1 MDITSLEQKAID
13 FARRGDFGVD
23 ARQTNEELTQAAPTN
38 QGAWTRLARCCIELG
53 LLDDANAALE
63 KALELNPQNT
73 IARSLLQES
82 IRREVRLAPP
92 EPETRRTRSTK
103 STKTTKTT
111 KTKKSPSGAA
121 RAGFGRAQFAALG
134 QLAPVS
140 ALESL
145 GPVVEALLMTVND
158 RPFAAQVVEAR
169 NRAGQS
175 GTRLFRRNSYY
186 AGAEGH
192 LYAFHH
198 GGRWEPQINVGFFA
212 APQWGRA
219 AVRAGIGFNLTRS
232 GADRDADAG
241 QERIAAYYEQF
252 QQHVAGDWRQLLTD
266 WMSAHAGFIQYAD
279 RQPATDI
286 LPADAVEWLVN
297 NRNAVEQGWVFV
309 GAWLFAD
316 RPADAER
323 MEDPGKLIDWMDK
336 TFTDLLPLW
345 TSLYRE
351 SNR

>member
-1 MDITSLEQKAID
+1 VDITSLEQKAID
-13 FARRGDFGVD
+13 FARRGDFGAD
-23 ARQTNEELTQAAPTN
+23 ARQTNAELTELAPTN

-53 LLDDANAALE
+53 LLDAANAALE

-92 EPETRRTRSTK
+92 EPETRRTR
-103 STKTTKTT
+103 TTKTAKT
-111 KTKKSPSGAA
+111 SKTKKSPAGAP

-134 QLAPVS
+134 QLAPAS

-145 GPVVEALLMTVND
+145 GPVVEALIMAVNE
-158 RPFAAQVVEAR
+158 RPFAGKVVEAR

-175 GTRLFRRNSYY
+175 GTRLFRRNSFYV
-186 AGAEGH
+186 GGEGH

-212 APQWGRA
+212 ASQWGRSA
-219 AVRAGIGFNLTRS
+219 IRAGIGFNLTRS

-252 QQHVAGDWRQLLTD
+252 QQHVAGEWKPLLTD
-266 WMSAHAGFIQYAD
+266 WMSANAGFLQYAD
-279 RQPATDI
+279 RQPATDM
-286 LPADAVEWLVN
+286 LPADAVGWLAN

-316 RPADAER
+316 RPDDAET
-323 MEDPGKLIDWMDK
+323 MEDPAKLIDWMDR

-345 TSLYRE
+345 ASLYRE

>member
-1 MDITSLEQKAID
+1 MPTPLADLQQSAID
-13 FARRGDFGVD
+13 YAKAGDFG
-23 ARQTNEELTQAAPTN
+23 ARALEANLELTRAAPAN
-38 QGAWTRLARCCIELG
+38 EGAWTRLARCYMEVG
-53 LLDDANAALE
+53 QLDEATGALE
-63 KALELNPQNT
+63 SALHVNPQNT
-73 IARSLLQES
+73 IARSLLQEA

-92 EPETRRTRSTK
+92 EPDVKRTRA
-103 STKTTKTT
+103 TKTAKP
-111 KTKKSPSGAA
+111 KKAAAGTA

-134 QLAPVS
+134 QLAPAS
-140 ALESL
+140 AVESL
-145 GPVVEALLMTVND
+145 GPVVEALLMAVNE
-158 RPFAAQVVEAR
+158 RPFAAKVVEAR

-175 GTRLFRRNSYY
+175 GTKLFRRNSFY
-186 AGAEGH
+186 AGGEGH

-219 AVRAGIGFNLTRS
+219 AIRAGIGFNLTRS

-252 QQHVAGDWRQLLTD
+252 QQHVGGEWKQLLTD
-266 WMSAHAGFIQYAD
+266 WMAAHAGFLQYAD
-279 RQPATDI
+279 RQPATDMM
-286 LPADAVEWLVN
+286 PADAVEWLTN

-316 RPADAER
+316 RPGDAEI
-323 MEDPGKLIDWMDK
+323 MEDPARLLDWMDE

>member
-1 MDITSLEQKAID
+1 MDINSLEQKAID
-13 FARRGDFGVD
+13 YARRGDFGAD
-23 ARQTNEELTQAAPTN
+23 ARQTNEELTQVAPTN

-63 KALELNPQNT
+63 RVLELNPQNT

-92 EPETRRTRSTK
+92 EPEPRRTRASKTK
-103 STKTTKTT
+103 SGKAK
-111 KTKKSPSGAA
+111 GGGGA

-134 QLAPVS
+134 QLAPAS
-140 ALESL
+140 ALDSL
-145 GPVVEALLMTVND
+145 GPVVEALLMAVND
-158 RPFAAQVVEAR
+158 RPFAATVVEAR

-175 GTRLFRRNSYY
+175 GTKLFRRNSFY
-186 AGAEGH
+186 AGGEGH

-212 APQWGRA
+212 APQWGRSA
-219 AVRAGIGFNLTRS
+219 IRAGIGFNLTRS

-241 QERIAAYYEQF
+241 QERIAAYHEQF
-252 QQHVAGDWRQLLTD
+252 QQHVASDWKQLLTD
-266 WMSAHAGFIQYAD
+266 WMAANAGFLQYAD
-279 RQPATDI
+279 RQPATDM
-286 LPADAVEWLVN
+286 LPADAVEWLVQ
-297 NRNAVEQGWVFV
+297 NRNAMEQGWVFV

-316 RPADAER
+316 RADDAET
-323 MEDPGKLIDWMDK
+323 MEDPARLVDWMEK

>member
-1 MDITSLEQKAID
+1 
-13 FARRGDFGVD
+13 
-23 ARQTNEELTQAAPTN
+23 APGT
-38 QGAWTRLARCCIELG
+38 
-53 LLDDANAALE
+53 
-63 KALELNPQNT
+63 
-73 IARSLLQES
+73 
-82 IRREVRLAPP
+82 
-92 EPETRRTRSTK
+92 
-103 STKTTKTT
+103 
-111 KTKKSPSGAA
+111 A

-134 QLAPVS
+134 QLAPAS

-145 GPVVEALLMTVND
+145 GPVIEGLLMAVNE
-158 RPFAAQVVEAR
+158 RSFAAKIVEAR

-175 GTRLFRRNSYY
+175 GTKLFRRNSFY
-186 AGAEGH
+186 AGGEGH

-212 APQWGRA
+212 APQWGHSA
-219 AVRAGIGFNLTRS
+219 IRAGIGFNLTRS

-252 QQHVAGDWRQLLTD
+252 QQHVGGEWKQLLTD

-279 RQPATDI
+279 RQPATDMM
-286 LPADAVEWLVN
+286 PADAVEWLAN

-316 RPADAER
+316 RPADAEI
-323 MEDPGKLIDWMDK
+323 MEDPAKLLDWMDA
-336 TFTDLLPLW
+336 TFSDLLPLW

>member
-1 MDITSLEQKAID
+1 VDINSLEQKAID
-13 FARRGDFGVD
+13 YARRGDFGAD
-23 ARQTNEELTQAAPTN
+23 ARQTNEELTQLAPTN

-63 KALELNPQNT
+63 RVLELNPQNT

-82 IRREVRLAPP
+82 IRREVRLTPP
-92 EPETRRTRSTK
+92 EPEPRRTRASKTK
-103 STKTTKTT
+103 SSKGKA
-111 KTKKSPSGAA
+111 PRGA

-134 QLAPVS
+134 QLAPAS
-140 ALESL
+140 ALDSL
-145 GPVVEALLMTVND
+145 GPVVEALLMSVNE
-158 RPFAAQVVEAR
+158 RPFAAKIVEAR

-175 GTRLFRRNSYY
+175 GTKLFRRNSFY
-186 AGAEGH
+186 AGGEGH

-212 APQWGRA
+212 APQWGRSA
-219 AVRAGIGFNLTRS
+219 IRAGIGFNLTRS

-252 QQHVAGDWRQLLTD
+252 QQHIASDWKQLLTD
-266 WMSAHAGFIQYAD
+266 WMAANAGFLQYAD
-279 RQPATDI
+279 RQPATDM
-286 LPADAVEWLVN
+286 LPADAVEWLVQ
-297 NRNAVEQGWVFV
+297 NRNAMEQGWVFV
-309 GAWLFAD
+309 GAWRFAD
-316 RPADAER
+316 RADDAET
-323 MEDPGKLIDWMDK
+323 MEDPARLVDWMEK

>member
-13 FARRGDFGVD
+13 FARRGDFGAD
-23 ARQTNEELTQAAPTN
+23 AREANRELTQLAPAN

-63 KALELNPQNT
+63 KVLELNPQNT

-92 EPETRRTRSTK
+92 EPEAKRS
-103 STKTTKTT
+103 KTSRAAKP
-111 KTKKSPSGAA
+111 KKSAAGAA

-134 QLAPVS
+134 QLAPAS

-145 GPVVEALLMTVND
+145 GPVLEALLMEVNT
-158 RPFAAQVVEAR
+158 RPFAAKVVEAR

-175 GTRLFRRNSYY
+175 GTKLFRRNSFY
-186 AGAEGH
+186 AGGEGH

-212 APQWGRA
+212 APQWGRSA
-219 AVRAGIGFNLTRS
+219 IRAGIGFNLTRS

-241 QERIAAYYEQF
+241 QERVAAYYEQF
-252 QQHVAGDWRQLLTD
+252 QQHVGGEWKQLLSD
-266 WMSAHAGFIQYAD
+266 WMSANGGFLQYAD
-279 RQPATDI
+279 RQPATDM
-286 LPADAVEWLVN
+286 LPADAVDWLAN

-316 RPADAER
+316 RADDTER
-323 MEDPGKLIDWMDK
+323 MEDPARLIGWMEQ

>member
-1 MDITSLEQKAID
+1 MDITSLEQKAIE
-13 FARRGDFGVD
+13 FARAGDFGAD
-23 ARQTNEELTQAAPTN
+23 ARQVNQELTELAPTN
-38 QGAWTRLARCCIELG
+38 PGAWTRLARCCIELG
-53 LLDDANAALE
+53 LLDEANAALE

-92 EPETRRTRSTK
+92 EPEVKRSRSAK
-103 STKTTKTT
+103 SAKP
-111 KTKKSPSGAA
+111 KKAPAGAA
-121 RAGFGRAQFAALG
+121 RAGFGRPQFAALG
-134 QLAPVS
+134 QLAPTS

-145 GPVVEALLMTVND
+145 GPSIEALLMAVND
-158 RPFAAQVVEAR
+158 RPFAAKVVEAR

-175 GTRLFRRNSYY
+175 GSKLFRRNSFY
-186 AGAEGH
+186 AGGEGH

-219 AVRAGIGFNLTRS
+219 AIRAGIGFNLTRS

-252 QQHVAGDWRQLLTD
+252 QQHIATDWKQLLTD
-266 WMSAHAGFIQYAD
+266 WMAAHAGFIQYAD
-279 RQPATDI
+279 RQPATDM
-286 LPADAVEWLVN
+286 LPADAVEWLAN

-316 RPADAER
+316 RPADAEI
-323 MEDPGKLIDWMDK
+323 MEDAGKLIDWMEQ

>member
-13 FARRGDFGVD
+13 FARQGDFGAD
-23 ARQTNEELTQAAPTN
+23 ARQVNEELTQLAPTN

-63 KALELNPQNT
+63 KVLELNPQNT

-92 EPETRRTRSTK
+92 EPEPKRPRAAKTAK
-103 STKTTKTT
+103 TKTRKAAG
-111 KTKKSPSGAA
+111 GAA

-134 QLAPVS
+134 QLAPAS

-145 GPVVEALLMTVND
+145 GPVVEALLMVLND
-158 RPFAAQVVEAR
+158 RPFAASVVEAR
-169 NRAGQS
+169 NRAAQS
-175 GTRLFRRNSYY
+175 GTKLFRRNSFY
-186 AGAEGH
+186 AGGEGH
-192 LYAFHH
+192 LFAFHH

-212 APQWGRA
+212 APQWGRSA
-219 AVRAGIGFNLTRS
+219 IRAGIGFNLTRS

-241 QERIAAYYEQF
+241 QERVAAYYEQF
-252 QQHVAGDWRQLLTD
+252 QQHVASDWKQLLTD

-279 RQPATDI
+279 RPPATDM
-286 LPADAVEWLVN
+286 LPADAVGWLVN
-297 NRNAVEQGWVFV
+297 NRNAMEQGWVFV

-316 RPADAER
+316 RADDAET
-323 MEDPGKLIDWMDK
+323 MEDPAKLLDWMEQ

>member
-1 MDITSLEQKAID
+1 MDINSLEQKAID
-13 FARRGDFGVD
+13 YARRGDFGAD
-23 ARQTNEELTQAAPTN
+23 ARQTNEELTQLAPTN
-38 QGAWTRLARCCIELG
+38 QGAWTRLARCCLELG
-53 LLDDANAALE
+53 RLDDANAALE
-63 KALELNPQNT
+63 RVLELNPQNT

-92 EPETRRTRSTK
+92 EPEPRRTRASKTK
-103 STKTTKTT
+103 SGKAKT
-111 KTKKSPSGAA
+111 GGA

-134 QLAPVS
+134 QLAPAS
-140 ALESL
+140 ALDSL
-145 GPVVEALLMTVND
+145 GPVVEALLMAVND
-158 RPFAAQVVEAR
+158 RPFAAKVVEAR

-175 GTRLFRRNSYY
+175 GTKLFRRNSFY
-186 AGAEGH
+186 AGGEGH

-212 APQWGRA
+212 APQWGRSA
-219 AVRAGIGFNLTRS
+219 IRAGIGFNLTRS

-252 QQHVAGDWRQLLTD
+252 QQHVASDWKQLLTD
-266 WMSAHAGFIQYAD
+266 WMAANAGFLQYAD
-279 RQPATDI
+279 RQPATDM
-286 LPADAVEWLVN
+286 LPADAVEWLVQ
-297 NRNAVEQGWVFV
+297 NRNAMEQGWVFV
-309 GAWLFAD
+309 GAWRFAD
-316 RPADAER
+316 RADDAET
-323 MEDPGKLIDWMDK
+323 MEDPARLVDWMEK

>member
-1 MDITSLEQKAID
+1 VDINSLEQKAID
-13 FARRGDFGVD
+13 FARRGDFGAD
-23 ARQTNEELTQAAPTN
+23 ARQINEELTQLAPAN

-63 KALELNPQNT
+63 RVLEMNPQNT

-92 EPETRRTRSTK
+92 EPEPKRTRTSKTNK
-103 STKTTKTT
+103 TKTSKAKT
-111 KTKKSPSGAA
+111 AA

-134 QLAPVS
+134 QLAPAS
-140 ALESL
+140 ALDSL
-145 GPVVEALLMTVND
+145 GPVVEALLMAIND
-158 RPFAAQVVEAR
+158 RPFAARVVEAR

-175 GTRLFRRNSYY
+175 GTKLFRRNSFY
-186 AGAEGH
+186 AGGEGH

-212 APQWGRA
+212 APQWGRS

-252 QQHVAGDWRQLLTD
+252 QQHVASDWKQLLID
-266 WMSAHAGFIQYAD
+266 WMAANAGFLQYAD
-279 RQPATDI
+279 RQPATDM
-286 LPADAVEWLVN
+286 LPADAVDWLVQ
-297 NRNAVEQGWVFV
+297 NRNAMEQGWVFV

-316 RPADAER
+316 RADDAET
-323 MEDPGKLIDWMDK
+323 MEDPAKLLDWMEK
-336 TFTDLLPLW
+336 TLTDLLPLW